1 MSNELTIS
9 MSRVPHP
16 HLPRGASRLDEP
28 VGRLTSTHVS
38 WSSRPDGGKARPV
51 LIVGARGSRLW
62 VRPIYSL
69 DRNAGL
75 WRAVVLDDWGSVG
88 LHHRSF
94 VSVDIIEVAHK
105 QCGRIGAKVSLHDWN
120 RVCRGE
126 VHA

>member
-1 MSNELTIS
+1 

-16 HLPRGASRLDEP
+16 HLPRGASQLREP
-28 VGRLTSTHVS
+28 VGRITSTHVS
-38 WSSRPDGGKARPV
+38 WSTRPESGKCRPV

-62 VRPIYSL
+62 IRPIHTF

-75 WRAVVLDDWGSVG
+75 WRAVVLDDWKLAG
-88 LHHRSF
+88 LDHRSYVF
-94 VSVDIIEVAHK
+94 VHVIELTRK
-105 QCGRIGAKVSLHDWN
+105 QCGRFGAEVSVHDWN